1 MFLTCCFYVVFA
13 LVCLY
18 LFDKFNHPK
27 QGRRGSKGEQHIP
40 KELEK
45 SKEIEICTT
54 NTSTNKLETLESF
67 ILKGIENSVKE
78 LEKKRV
84 PFKNIDQ
91 NVILLDQNI
100 ESYVPKF
107 GLNPYAEDYC
117 PF

>member
-1 MFLTCCFYVVFA
+1 MLLTCCFYVVFA

-18 LFDKFNHPK
+18 LIDKFNHPK
-27 QGRRGSKGEQHIP
+27 QGRRGSKGEQLI
-40 KELEK
+40 
-45 SKEIEICTT
+45 SKEFDKSQQIGICM
-54 NTSTNKLETLESF
+54 NDPTSRNIETLESF

-91 NVILLDQNI
+91 NVILFIQNT
-100 ESYVPKF
+100 EANVPKF